1 MNPVIHEKDVRD
13 LKTTGKYQA
22 RLKAR
27 VDTLED
33 YCRSPWYKKGFK
45 RART

>member
-1 MNPVIHEKDVRD
+1 MNPVIQEKDVRD

-22 RLKAR
+22 GLKAR
-27 VDTLED
+27 IDALED
-33 YCRSPWYKKGFK
+33 YASSTRYKKGLK